1 MIHRKFQRLGPQRSG
16 VSGSALSSMRGVPQ
30 AAALLWLAG
39 AVQFAMA
46 QQTSGNQASGPA
58 GEQVTEI
65 VVTAQRRSESLQDV
79 PIAVTAVTSA
89 RLEAIGIQTME
100 NLSELSPGLTT
111 PDMNGYFQPHIRG
124 VGTSSNGAGIEN
136 PIALYVDGV
145 YIANPP
151 SA

>member
-1 MIHRKFQRLGPQRSG
+1 MTHRKFQRLGPQRSG
-16 VSGSALSSMRGVPQ
+16 VSGSALSSMRGAAQ

-46 QQTSGNQASGPA
+46 QQTSGNQAAAGSGPA

-111 PDMNGYFQPHIRG
+111 PDMNGY
-124 VGTSSNGAGIEN
+124 
-136 PIALYVDGV
+136 
-145 YIANPP
+145 
-151 SA
+151 